1 MEKAKKHPTNKDEA
15 APVEQPQEA
24 DHTERIKSQVL
35 AKIGWPPRLDRVEVS
50 RHHGGN
56 YRVNIWE
63 RPEPNKHIAITIAP
77 HIRSSYYLKVSDTG
91 EIIHSNPPLDKLCSS
106 A

>member
-1 MEKAKKHPTNKDEA
+1 MDKADKA
-15 APVEQPQEA
+15 APKKEEPVAEL
-24 DHTERIKSQVL
+24 DHTHKIKSQVL
-35 AKIGWPPRLDRVEVS
+35 AKIGKPPRLHRVEVC

-63 RPEPNKHIAITIAP
+63 QLEPMGDTAFSTDVHIG
-77 HIRSSYYLKVSDTG
+77 SSYYLKVSDSG
-91 EIIHSNPPLDKLCSS
+91 EIIRSNPPLTKLGCS